1 MDKVPEKFQKQI
13 MKNKKFDTKQK
24 SVLLLVG
31 LVSSFS
37 FISLTK
43 NCFSSAMVFIVDEG
57 LLTKFETGTISAVF
71 YVIYAILQ
79 MMSGP
84 LTDRWRPDKLITIGL
99 IGAAVSNLVIYFNQN
114 YVVMLISWAF
124 NAVVQ
129 CAVWPSVFKLAS
141 TSVCDSMKGKA
152 MFFINIC
159 GSLGGILSFVIAAAV
174 SSQWQLNFL
183 ISAVGLFVFAVIWEI
198 CIAFINPTVSV
209 SESDS
214 QKPDASFRASDAPS
228 FKTVL
233 FGYGILLLFV
243 IAILRS
249 AFDLGLRVLA
259 PSIINESYQS
269 LSPEI
274 STLLSIIV
282 IIAGIF
288 GSLFAGVIY
297 PRFVR
302 NEALVVLLFF
312 LFSFPFVCLML
323 LVGKV
328 SYVWIVVFLAVM
340 VFLLST
346 ASMFTSS
353 YIASRFG
360 KWNMGGTVA
369 GFVNGGAALG
379 IVLANMAFTAIADA
393 EGWIFTIRVWIVM
406 MAVAI
411 LLSCIFLFI
420 WTKFLKKR

>member
-1 MDKVPEKFQKQI
+1 MEN
-13 MKNKKFDTKQK
+13 KNLDAKHK
-24 SVLLLVG
+24 SVLLLIG

-84 LTDRWRPDKLITIGL
+84 LTDKWRPDKLITIGL
-99 IGAAVSNLVIYFNQN
+99 IGAGVSNLVIYFNQN
-114 YVVMLISWAF
+114 YIVMLLSWAF
-124 NAVVQ
+124 NAMVQ

-141 TSVCDSMKGKA
+141 TAVCDSMKGKA
-152 MFFINIC
+152 IFFINIC

-174 SSQWQLNFL
+174 SSYWQLNFL
-183 ISAVGLFVFAVIWEI
+183 ISAIGLFVFAVLWEI
-198 CIAFINPTVSV
+198 CIVFIKPKVSAPESNPRSF
-209 SESDS
+209 
-214 QKPDASFRASDAPS
+214 DASVRASDAPS
-228 FKTVL
+228 FRTVV
-233 FGYGILLLFV
+233 FSYGILLLFV

-259 PSIINESYQS
+259 PSIINESYES
-269 LSPEI
+269 LSPEL

-288 GSLFAGVIY
+288 GSLFASVIY
-297 PRFVR
+297 PRFIR
-302 NEALVVLLFF
+302 NEALVILLFF
-312 LFSFPFVCLML
+312 LLSFPFVCLLL
-323 LVGKV
+323 LVGEV
-328 SYVWIVVFLAVM
+328 SYIWIVVFLAIM

-353 YIASRFG
+353 YIAGRFG

-369 GFVNGGAALG
+369 GFINGGAALG
-379 IVLANMAFTAIADA
+379 IVLANMLFTAIADA
-393 EGWIFTIRVWIVM
+393 NGWIFTIKVWILM
-406 MAVAI
+406 MAGAI
-411 LLSCIFLFI
+411 LLSCIFLCI
-420 WTKFLKKR
+420 WSKFLKRR